1 MRSNARGRCN
11 PPRTQVNMI
20 TKVSR
25 DSLLRI
31 DLVLFD
37 VDDTLVNVASG
48 LEYGVRRTLAQMGID
63 YSSELETRLLDS
75 VTKRIGVE
83 KRLYEIRVLLGLR
96 DVFGRNPFRTLEF
109 AARTLVWLNEVRSF
123 LCQPVP
129 GASETLAFLKENGYK
144 VGVVSDMTAS
154 KFRLMS
160 SRIQLLRNLDVY
172 VTRSDVSA
180 TKPSP
185 QGILLALNRLGVP
198 PERAAYVGNF
208 PSDVVA
214 GKNAGTHTI
223 FIPGR
228 LASYFELKGIH
239 PPADFTLGSLRELS
253 GLLTKSKE
261 LN

>member
-1 MRSNARGRCN
+1 
-11 PPRTQVNMI
+11 
-20 TKVSR
+20 
-25 DSLLRI
+25 
-31 DLVLFD
+31 
-37 VDDTLVNVASG
+37 
-48 LEYGVRRTLAQMGID
+48 
-63 YSSELETRLLDS
+63 
-75 VTKRIGVE
+75 
-83 KRLYEIRVLLGLR
+83 
-96 DVFGRNPFRTLEF
+96 
-109 AARTLVWLNEVRSF
+109 
-123 LCQPVP
+123 
-129 GASETLAFLKENGYK
+129 
-144 VGVVSDMTAS
+144 MTAS